1 MVKFLLIGLIMGAGQ
16 DLAQPPAYGASRHQ
30 AQINDLGATTQ
41 VGPQPLVKKYFD
53 PALRGPWET
62 LVKKYLGSE

>member
-16 DLAQPPAYGASRHQ
+16 DLAQPPAYGASRHH

-41 VGPQPLVKKYFD
+41 VGPQPLVKKYFAPAPQRTLGD
-53 PALRGPWET
+53 PCKEIFR
-62 LVKKYLGSE
+62 V

>member
-1 MVKFLLIGLIMGAGQ
+1 MVKSLLIGLILGAGQ

-30 AQINDLGATTQ
+30 AQINDLGATIQ

-53 PALRGPWET
+53 PAPLRT
-62 LVKKYLGSE
+62 LGDPCKVLFRV